1 MQYCSLQHQTLL
13 LTPATST
20 TGYLFFLLWLHPFIL
35 SGVIFPLIP
44 SSILGT
50 YLPGEFIFQCHIFL
64 PFHTVHMTCSLFKYL
79 VFPVGS
85 DGKESACSAGEPI
98 SIPGLGR
105 SPGEGNDNPLQ
116 YSCLENSVDRGA
128 WWATVLGVMKSWTLL
143 RD

>member
-1 MQYCSLQHQTLL
+1 MFFIASYFTF
-13 LTPATST
+13 T
-20 TGYLFFLLWLHPFIL
+20 TRHITNWALFPLWLSLFIPFGGI
-35 SGVIFPLIP
+35 SPLF
-44 SSILGT
+44 SNSILGT